1 MRAGQMRELE
11 RLSTEARQARLARI
25 YAELDKRRNPQ
36 HGPGPDEWPED
47 LWELRE
53 MREKLCV

>member
-1 MRAGQMRELE
+1 MRELE